1 MKIAKLRKLFNL
13 KQFQNSEKIMFDDN
27 PTIRHELKKEL
38 GINTLHHNF
47 LAL

>member
-1 MKIAKLRKLFNL
+1 MKITKSKRLLNL